1 MTWFGLFRKE
11 HFQILSIE
19 FQEMNYPL
27 TERQDPSDFHAVR
40 PSRRNAR
47 QQPESQKAHH
57 EALEQGSNLEH
68 QASSSRA
75 AGTAYASQFPGP
87 PMDKCSSP
95 DLETTALLNAV
106 KSGDIGLYGMEGK
119 EYFDEGTGVVKEVER
134 SGWSVDVENS
144 SQPFEQLDIDSL
156 IAAPKGLSRLQDY
169 TDDGQGENCFGTP
182 SSSGSGRPKFVI
194 PKVPEISKLL
204 ERCT

>member
-1 MTWFGLFRKE
+1 
-11 HFQILSIE
+11 
-19 FQEMNYPL
+19 MNYPL

-40 PSRRNAR
+40 PSKRNAR

-57 EALEQGSNLEH
+57 EPLEQQSNLEH
-68 QASSSRA
+68 QASSSGR
-75 AGTAYASQFPGP
+75 AYASPFPSP
-87 PMDKCSSP
+87 PTDECSSP

-106 KSGDIGLYGMEGK
+106 KSGEIGPYGMEGK
-119 EYFDEGTGVVKEVER
+119 EYFDEETGVVKEIER
-134 SGWSVDVENS
+134 SDWLGDAENS
-144 SQPFEQLDIDSL
+144 SQPLEQLDVDSF

-169 TDDGQGENCFGTP
+169 TNNGQEENCLGTP